1 MTKLQTVTAPS
12 LVVQMLIFQLIM
24 ASLYLY
30 IQQKFHNPIY
40 LYQEECYSYSTD
52 NNYVILAKMTHLYTF
67 AVPSLVV
74 QMSIFPL
81 VMVRLYLY
89 IQQKLY
95 NPFYLY
101 QEECYS
107 YSTDNM
113 YVILAKI
120 TQVCTL
126 TVPSLVGPKLIFQ
139 LMMVSLYLYI
149 QQKLYNSFN
158 LYQEGC
164 YSHSTVNRYVTL
176 AKMSHICTFTV
187 PSIVVPKLIFPLV
200 MASLYLYIQQT
211 CVKI

>member
-40 LYQEECYSYSTD
+40 LYQEECYSYSTV
-52 NNYVILAKMTHLYTF
+52 NNYVILAKITHLYTF

-81 VMVRLYLY
+81 VMVRLYLNIQQKLYNPFYLYHEECYSYSTDNRYVTFARTTQDCTFTVLSLVVLKLIFQFVMTSLYLY

-126 TVPSLVGPKLIFQ
+126 TVPSLVVPKLIFQ
-139 LMMVSLYLYI
+139 LVMASLHLNI
-149 QQKLYNSFN
+149 QQKL
-158 LYQEGC
+158 
-164 YSHSTVNRYVTL
+164 
-176 AKMSHICTFTV
+176 
-187 PSIVVPKLIFPLV
+187 
-200 MASLYLYIQQT
+200 
-211 CVKI
+211 